1 MSCLYIDADNVSY
14 KILNKLEKDIDMTD
28 LMIKKIYGDWS
39 KTELKNWIKKIIKYG
54 MEPIQCF
61 HISKKQTTDIR
72 LITDLLNDIYTND
85 NIKHIYL
92 CTSDVDYSYVC
103 QLIKKKSIYL
113 TVISTQSSVLKN
125 YANDY
130 IDTSIQE
137 IEYVKNELDYFIQA
151 ISGNYILLISTF
163 KKELK
168 KIIPDEFNIKWK
180 SLESLLNEYND
191 YFMIIKKKNRVYII
205 FINNF
210 LVYDKNNIYKY
221 RTKIENNYKNIFL
234 IIDFE
239 SFVNQLF

>member
-14 KILNKLEKDIDMTD
+14 KILNKLENEINFTD

-39 KTELKNWIKKIIKYG
+39 KTELKNWKKKIIKYG

-61 HISKKQTTDIR
+61 RISKKQTTDIR
-72 LITDLLNDIYTND
+72 LITDLLDDIYTNN

-103 QLIKKKSIYL
+103 QLIKKKCIYL
-113 TVISTQSSVLKN
+113 TIISTQSSVLKN
-125 YANDY
+125 YANEYMDM
-130 IDTSIQE
+130 QKKE
-137 IEYVKNELDYFIQA
+137 KEYVKTEVDYFIQA
-151 ISGNYILLISTF
+151 MSGNYILLISTF

-168 KIIPDEFNIKWK
+168 KILPDNFNIKWK
-180 SLESLLNEYND
+180 DITSILKDYND
-191 YFMIIKKKNRVYII
+191 YFMIIKKKNRIYII
-205 FINNF
+205 FINDF
-210 LVYDKNNIYKY
+210 LVYDKDNIYEY

-239 SFVNQLF
+239 SFVNELF